1 MRYLTAIT
9 QFSLTLTESH
19 DANVLLALVSL
30 LLPDFV
36 LRGFPSVWQRRTST
50 NVEERK
56 HVRISTRLADP
67 GNLLGRDVEGFC
79 PWVSAPGSPCHTKRI
94 KVCFWFIIFT

>member
-30 LLPDFV
+30 LLPGTLF
-36 LRGFPSVWQRRTST
+36 SVASPASGQWRTST

-67 GNLLGRDVEGFC
+67 GNLLGRDLEEGFC
-79 PWVSAPGSPCHTKRI
+79 PWGMG
-94 KVCFWFIIFT
+94 WFLPLEALAIPKE